1 MRVADAKAAP
11 ISDVPWED
19 ADLFFLNNALRQGMS
34 VEEVAG
40 FLGRTEEQVRAKIRQ
55 MDESLI
61 LDDTTSIVPRPPV

>member
-1 MRVADAKAAP
+1 MRVTDAKGAP
-11 ISDVPWED
+11 ISGVPWED
-19 ADLFFLNNALRQGMS
+19 ADLFFLNNALRHGMS

-40 FLGRTEEQVRAKIRQ
+40 FLGRTVDQVRAKTRQ